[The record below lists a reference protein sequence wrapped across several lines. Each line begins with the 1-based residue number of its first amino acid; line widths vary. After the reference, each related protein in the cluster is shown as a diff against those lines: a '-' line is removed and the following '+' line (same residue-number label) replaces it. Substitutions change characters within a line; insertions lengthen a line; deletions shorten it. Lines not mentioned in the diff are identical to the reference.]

1 MDFNKSLDPI
11 ETNTLRSRPL
21 KFFLFLRRLCRSNTL
36 RRRIRS
42 SEYKE
47 KSSFVDIIKRI
58 LLSLRRSYMYYVAPF
73 RSFRKASKFFFFF
86 FSFVFLFLYSF
97 ILFIISS
104 FRRNKMNRSLV
115 GISAFREGE
124 ENFRFLIKIV
134 FDVVR

>member
-73 RSFRKASKFFFFF
+73 RSFRKASKLFFFFF
-86 FSFVFLFLYSF
+86 HSFSFSFIFLLFLPSE
-97 ILFIISS
+97 
-104 FRRNKMNRSLV
+104 RNKMNRSLV

>member
-86 FSFVFLFLYSF
+86 FIRFPFPLFFYSF
-97 ILFIISS
+97 YYFFLPKKQNESLARRDLGFSRRRRKFSIS
-104 FRRNKMNRSLV
+104 N
-115 GISAFREGE
+115 
-124 ENFRFLIKIV
+124 
-134 FDVVR
+134 